1 MDQDTKEYMTNGKKD
16 MIEIN
21 EKIWLTEKRKNRHRS
36 TNIEKNMTDRKE
48 RKKEIQQERQ
58 KETKEKI
65 MKDQN
70 KKEYMT
76 D

>member
-1 MDQDTKEYMTNGKKD
+1 
-16 MIEIN
+16 
-21 EKIWLTEKRKNRHRS
+21 
-36 TNIEKNMTDRKE
+36 MTDRKE